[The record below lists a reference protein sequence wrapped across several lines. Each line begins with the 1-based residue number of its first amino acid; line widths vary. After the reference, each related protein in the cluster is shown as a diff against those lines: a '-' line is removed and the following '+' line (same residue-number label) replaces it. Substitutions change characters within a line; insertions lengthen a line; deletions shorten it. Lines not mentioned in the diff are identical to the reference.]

1 MLGAAFAGVA
11 WPLLQTTFLPFVDYP
26 QHLAT
31 VAAVHG
37 QGEATWSRFFV
48 VDYSSIQYAAIYL
61 LSDLLAYVFGVD
73 MGLRLV
79 IVAGLAGLPLAVGA
93 WLKANGRPAL
103 GGALAAGIA
112 LHAFVFWGFVSYFVS
127 LPVAVLALAALAR
140 MVRVRDL
147 KTIAAFGALALLC
160 FAAHAQTYTWLAAA
174 CFVQLAAMTPAFGL
188 RRTWGAA
195 WRALLAAI
203 PSAGAA
209 LWWVL
214 RSDIVTAG
222 MAGVRGNAAAKVQGA
237 AAKFEPVSTSVSTW
251 LQHSFGVYR
260 DGDGE
265 RIALAFLLT
274 ALLLVI
280 LRGHT
285 ALARAA
291 GEAEPGAQLGAARDK
306 LLGEDAGSP
315 PAGRPSLPNV
325 APECVLALTVA
336 AYLLAPISYRL
347 IEPINHRF
355 LPLAFAL
362 VPALGP
368 LRLPRLPSRAL
379 AGAALIAM
387 VTYASVV
394 HTRHFTKMDAEMGD
408 LDEALQ
414 KAEPGR
420 RLLGLIYDRDSY
432 IAPYPTYLHSHQYY
446 QVRRGGLATFSFA
459 EFPISPLRY
468 KDGQAPPTFVPR
480 FEWSP
485 HLFPKRY
492 KTYADYFDYYLLR
505 TKLKHRSPRFWP
517 AGTKDPPEPV
527 YEGTRWKLFRKKSA
541 PEAVAPARRR
551 RLSDSE

>member
-1 MLGAAFAGVA
+1 MLTKLRTLPWSAIWTALVLDAGFDGVA

-37 QGEATWSRFFV
+37 GGEPAWSRFFY
-48 VDYSSIQYAAIYL
+48 VDYSSIQYVAIYV
-61 LSDLLAYVFGVD
+61 LSDLLAHVFGVD
-73 MGLRLV
+73 MGTRLV
-79 IVAGLAGLPLAVGA
+79 LVAGLAGLPLGVAA
-93 WLKANGRPAL
+93 WLKAHERPAL
-103 GGALAAGIA
+103 AGALAAGIA

-127 LPVAVLALAALAR
+127 LPVAVFALAALAR

-147 KTIAAFGALALLC
+147 KTVAAFGILALLC
-160 FAAHAQTYTWLAAA
+160 FASHAQTYAWLAAA
-174 CFVQLAAMTPAFGL
+174 CLVQLAAMLPAFGL

-203 PSAGAA
+203 PSGAAA

-214 RSDIVTAG
+214 RSDIVSAG

-237 AAKFEPVSTSVSTW
+237 GAKFEPVSTSVSTW

-265 RIALAFLLT
+265 RIALAFLLA

-285 ALARAA
+285 AVAKAA
-291 GEAEPGAQLGAARDK
+291 PAAEQPADGEAPRRERW
-306 LLGEDAGSP
+306 
-315 PAGRPSLPNV
+315 RLPNL

-336 AYLLAPISYRL
+336 AYLLAPMSYRL

-355 LPLAFAL
+355 LPLALAL

-368 LRLPRLPSRAL
+368 LRLPRVPSRAL
-379 AGAALIAM
+379 AGAALLVM
-387 VTYASVV
+387 VAYASVV
-394 HTRHFTKMDAEMGD
+394 HTRHFNKMDAEMGD
-408 LDEALQ
+408 LEEALS

-446 QVRRGGLATFSFA
+446 QVRTGGLSAFSFA

-468 KDGQAPPTFVPR
+468 KDGEAPPTFVPR

-485 HLFPKRY
+485 HLHPTRY
-492 KTYADYFDYYLLR
+492 KTYAGYFDYYLLR
-505 TKLKHRSPRFWP
+505 TKLDHKSPRFWP
-517 AGTKDPPEPV
+517 SGTKDPPEPV
-527 YEGTRWKLFRKKSA
+527 YEGRRWKLFEKKAAS
-541 PEAVAPARRR
+541 
-551 RLSDSE
+551 L